1 MATALNGLKKLSDVV
16 DNDVAKW
23 WMVYDEFVKKV
34 NAIDTSKLINKTDY
48 NAKIK
53 NIEDKIPNITGLATT
68 AVFTVVEN
76 NIPNV
81 SNLVKKQIMMQKYET
96 LKKYFTNSDYNRFTN
111 DILDTKVTEN
121 KLIDEYDLD
130 EKIKNISNKRR
141 NRNISNKSRIKIRTR

>member
-1 MATALNGLKKLSDVV
+1 
-16 DNDVAKW
+16 
-23 WMVYDEFVKKV
+23 MVYDEFVKKV

>member
-1 MATALNGLKKLSDVV
+1 
-16 DNDVAKW
+16 
-23 WMVYDEFVKKV
+23 MVYDEFVKKV

-96 LKKYFTNSDYNRFTN
+96 LKKYFTNFDCNRFTN
-111 DILDTKVTEN
+111 DILHTKITEN

-141 NRNISNKSRIKIRTR
+141 NKNISNKSRIKIRTR

>member
-1 MATALNGLKKLSDVV
+1 
-16 DNDVAKW
+16 
-23 WMVYDEFVKKV
+23 MVYDEFVKKV
-34 NAIDTSKLINKTDY
+34 NAIHTSKLINKTDY

-68 AVFTVVEN
+68 PAFTVVEN

-96 LKKYFTNSDYNRFTN
+96 LKKYFTNFDYNRFTN
-111 DILDTKVTEN
+111 DILHTKITEN

-141 NRNISNKSRIKIRTR
+141 NKNISNKSRIKIRTR